1 MDKNKFYGYMFG
13 ISLGCA
19 IVGTVFS
26 VFMLIS
32 NSKSSEQIEKE
43 KFQNFYDKCASACAP
58 SGVYSI
64 SYNKCACSAIVVY
77 KEIK

>member
-1 MDKNKFYGYMFG
+1 MDKNKFYSYIFG
-13 ISLGCA
+13 VSLGYA

-26 VFMLIS
+26 IFMLLG
-32 NSKSSEQIEKE
+32 NWKTNEQIEKE

-77 KEIK
+77 KEVK

>member
-1 MDKNKFYGYMFG
+1 MDKNKFYSYMFG

-19 IVGTVFS
+19 IVGTIFS
-26 VFMLIS
+26 VLMLIS

-77 KEIK
+77 KDIK